1 MKHAAA
7 ATPNHKIACILITIL
22 YVSNVLRPSYEIR
35 IENDMGGGDTWRYA
49 KILFSSTRFR
59 FKKINKKG

>member
-22 YVSNVLRPSYEIR
+22 FVSNVLRSSYEIR
-35 IENDMGGGDTWRYA
+35 IENDMGGG
-49 KILFSSTRFR
+49 TRGDMQKSCSAARDFVL
-59 FKKINKKG
+59 KK